1 MAAAY
6 VATGDSFVVAQ
17 KPKLWSESRLEAGNR
32 NGIYDLAPDGK
43 RIIALMPADERR
55 TGAQFVFLENFFD
68 DLRRRVP
75 LK

>member
-32 NGIYDLAPDGK
+32 NGIYDL
-43 RIIALMPADERR
+43 LMPADERR